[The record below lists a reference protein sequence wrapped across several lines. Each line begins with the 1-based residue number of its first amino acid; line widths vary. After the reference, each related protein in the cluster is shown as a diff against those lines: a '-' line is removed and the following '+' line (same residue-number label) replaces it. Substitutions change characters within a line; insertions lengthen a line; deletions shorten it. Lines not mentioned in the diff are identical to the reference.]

1 MRKAD
6 GHSAVH
12 LWSLSEEIGIED
24 DSSGD
29 GLVLTGPDGVDRV
42 PEVSPLVR
50 EALRRMQLGPVL
62 LANLAPERGRG
73 CAPDEPL
80 PAAGGDPGLSRVLA
94 SITHLVVRTLAI
106 DDLGGPLLSAFPLSR
121 SAPFTPVRP
130 PPRRAVRMASGVSL
144 TQESGG
150 IAMWSAAASHRVL
163 LHRPEAALVASLL
176 GWPVTPEDAADAL
189 PVPGAVP
196 PGVIGYLT
204 AAGMA
209 RPVLGP
215 APGRTAPRFRLT
227 G

>member
-6 GHSAVH
+6 GHSTLH
-12 LWSLSEEIGIED
+12 LWSLSEEVGIED
-24 DSSGD
+24 DASGD

-42 PEVSPLVR
+42 PDVSPLVR

-62 LANLAPERGRG
+62 LANAAPERGSG
-73 CAPDEPL
+73 CAPDGPL
-80 PAAGGDPGLSRVLA
+80 PAVGDDPVLSRVLA

-106 DDLGGPLLSAFPLSR
+106 DDLGGPLLSAFPLSHP
-121 SAPFTPVRP
+121 APFAPVRP
-130 PPRRAVRMASGVSL
+130 PPRRAVRMVSGVSL

-176 GWPVTPEDAADAL
+176 GWPVTPEAAAEAL
-189 PVPGAVP
+189 PVLGVVP
-196 PGVIGYLT
+196 SGVIGYLT

-215 APGRTAPRFRLT
+215 PPAARPPALG
-227 G
+227 